1 MRQVMRH
8 THLMTTIG
16 YMRVSTAK
24 QETLLQ
30 RDALL
35 AAGVLPANS
44 YQDTISG
51 KTVSRAGLDACLAR
65 LVKGDTL
72 LVWRLDR
79 FGRSMQHL
87 LTMVEDLKKRG
98 VLFRSLSD
106 PHLDTTSANG
116 ELIFHIFAALAQFE
130 RRLIAERVKAGIKAK
145 MDEGRPRWGKE
156 PAVNYCITDILRLYA
171 DGESAR
177 SIATGIGISKDT
189 VLRVLKKEKVIQ
201 SLPGSSLI

>member
-8 THLMTTIG
+8 IHPMTTIG

-35 AAGVLPANS
+35 AAGVLPANI

-51 KTVSRAGLDACLAR
+51 KTVSRAGLDACLLR
-65 LVKGDTL
+65 LQRGDTL
-72 LVWRLDR
+72 IVWRLDR
-79 FGRSMQHL
+79 LGRSMRHL
-87 LTMVEDLKKRG
+87 VGTVDDLRAKG
-98 VLFRSLSD
+98 VSFKSLCD
-106 PHLDTTSANG
+106 KEIDTTTASG
-116 ELIFHIFAALAQFE
+116 ELVFHMFAALAQFE

-156 PAVNYCITDILRLYA
+156 PAVDYCITDILRLYA

-177 SIATGIGISKDT
+177 SIATEIGISKDT